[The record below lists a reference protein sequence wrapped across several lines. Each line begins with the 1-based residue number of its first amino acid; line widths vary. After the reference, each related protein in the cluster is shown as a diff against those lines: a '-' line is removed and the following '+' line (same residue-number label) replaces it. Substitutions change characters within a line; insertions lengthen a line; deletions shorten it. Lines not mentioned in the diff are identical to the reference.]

1 MRRASTARKASGR
14 GAYTPRPR
22 AMPHDRSEPILA
34 APSPPLP
41 SPCLDE
47 PLLLFA
53 PMPGGTGS
61 DEAAVLV
68 APALTVGRDIAAADA
83 VAGSAPPVTL
93 DGAASAEAVSQLGIP
108 PAAPPA
114 VVLGDPNTIPTVA
127 DKVRRRVSLSVVA
140 SVCLHA
146 AALALALYLGLQTV
160 ESPSDGEDSVAVEIV
175 AGEAGAPAEQ
185 ETASGTENTTRVN
198 AGVEIP
204 VEAPPTTE
212 TVEPQQPPP
221 PAETAVQP
229 PPEPQPVTEQAEA
242 PPPPPETP
250 QQVTEAPPP
259 VVQPDPVPVAT
270 TTEVAPVQ
278 AIVTPAP
285 TPPTPVTQ
293 PVIRREPPPVVRR
306 EQRPVRAQ
314 VTPPRREPTTERR
327 PAQPVQAAT
336 RRSAPAGEGTGTR
349 NSQASSGNAASGGAQ
364 ASAAAVATYRQRVL
378 AHLARFKVYPD
389 QARDRGI
396 VGRAVIAFTLS
407 RGGQVTA
414 SSLAGSSGAAI
425 LDQATIAMLRRAVP
439 FPAMP
444 EGGPTTMSFTAGIRY
459 DLR

>member
-1 MRRASTARKASGR
+1 
-14 GAYTPRPR
+14 
-22 AMPHDRSEPILA
+22 MPHDRSEPILS
-34 APSPPLP
+34 APSSPLP
-41 SPCLDE
+41 APCLDE

-53 PMPGGTGS
+53 PMPGGAETGGV
-61 DEAAVLV
+61 AV
-68 APALTVGRDIAAADA
+68 
-83 VAGSAPPVTL
+83 
-93 DGAASAEAVSQLGIP
+93 
-108 PAAPPA
+108 PAAPILNANRDIVGDSAARNAPLVTVDGTGGNKPDAEATAGPAEPPA
-114 VVLGDPNTIPTVA
+114 VLAGDPNTIPTVA
-127 DKVRRRVSLSVVA
+127 DKARRRVSLSVVA

-146 AALALALYLGLQTV
+146 GALALALYLGLQTV
-160 ESPSDGEDSVAVEIV
+160 ESPSDGEEAVAVEIV
-175 AGEAGAPAEQ
+175 AGEAGAPAVQ
-185 ETASGTENTTRVN
+185 ETASGTENTTQVN
-198 AGVEIP
+198 AGVEVP

-212 TVEPQQPPP
+212 TVEPLPPP
-221 PAETAVQP
+221 PPVEAAVQP
-229 PPEPQPVTEQAEA
+229 PPERQPVTEQAEA
-242 PPPPPETP
+242 PPPPPEAPQP

-278 AIVTPAP
+278 AIVTSA
-285 TPPTPVTQ
+285 PTPVTQ
-293 PVIRREPPPVVRR
+293 PVARREPPPVVRR

-349 NSQASSGNAASGGAQ
+349 NSQASAGNAASGGAQ
-364 ASAAAVATYRQRVL
+364 ANAAAVASYRQRVL

-389 QARDRGI
+389 QARERGI

-407 RGGQVTA
+407 RGGQVTT
-414 SSLAGSSGAAI
+414 SSLAGSSGAAV

-444 EGGPTTMSFTAGIRY
+444 EGGPMTMSFTAGIRY

>member
-1 MRRASTARKASGR
+1 
-14 GAYTPRPR
+14 
-22 AMPHDRSEPILA
+22 MPHDRSEPILS
-34 APSPPLP
+34 APPPLP
-41 SPCLDE
+41 SPCLEE

-53 PMPGGTGS
+53 PMPGGAERG
-61 DEAAVLV
+61 EAAVLT
-68 APALTVGRDIAAADA
+68 APVLTVDLDAGTGDGAA
-83 VAGSAPPVTL
+83 SKAPPVTV
-93 DGAASAEAVSQLGIP
+93 DATAGGKADTEAAT
-108 PAAPPA
+108 PA
-114 VVLGDPNTIPTVA
+114 VLAGDPNAIPAVA

-146 AALALALYLGLQTV
+146 GALALALYLGLQTAA
-160 ESPSDGEDSVAVEIV
+160 SPSDGEESVAVEIV

-185 ETASGTENTTRVN
+185 DTASGTENTTQVH
-198 AGVEIP
+198 AGVETP
-204 VEAPPTTE
+204 VEAPPTE
-212 TVEPQQPPP
+212 TVEPPQPPP
-221 PAETAVQP
+221 PVQTAVQP

-250 QQVTEAPPP
+250 QPQQVIEAPPP

-270 TTEVAPVQ
+270 TTDVAPVQ

-285 TPPTPVTQ
+285 TPPTPVTP
-293 PVIRREPPPVVRR
+293 PVVRREPPPVVRR

-327 PAQPVQAAT
+327 PAQPAQAAT
-336 RRSAPAGEGTGTR
+336 RRSAPVGEGTGTR
-349 NSQASSGNAASGGAQ
+349 NSQASVGNAASGGAQ
-364 ASAAAVATYRQRVL
+364 ASAAAVASYRQRVL

-389 QARDRGI
+389 QARERGI

-407 RGGQVTA
+407 HGGQVTA

-425 LDQATIAMLRRAVP
+425 LDQATVAMLRRAVP

-444 EGGPTTMSFTAGIRY
+444 EGGPMTMSFTAGIRY